1 MAQKMAVQRA
11 RAHIRNSRKSRED
24 VIFEYIIYI
33 ILALISLI
41 IIYPLWFVLIAS
53 FSEAKLVVAG
63 KVLWRPV
70 GLTLDN
76 YAECFKNGDL
86 MIGYKNS
93 LGILF
98 LGTATNLVLT
108 TLCCLPA
115 VPPRPVG
122 QERHHDVRHVP
133 DVLLGRHDSDLPA
146 RRQNAGAFKQLVGG
160 HSGGRHCDI
169 QYDHH
174 AHVLLKLH
182 SLRASGGGAD

>member
-24 VIFEYIIYI
+24 VIFEYIVYI

-93 LGILF
+93 LAF
-98 LGTATNLVLT
+98 F
-108 TLCCLPA
+108 
-115 VPPRPVG
+115 
-122 QERHHDVRHVP
+122 
-133 DVLLGRHDSDLPA
+133 SSA
-146 RRQNAGAFKQLVGG
+146 RR
-160 HSGGRHCDI
+160 RIWC
-169 QYDHH
+169 
-174 AHVLLKLH
+174 
-182 SLRASGGGAD
+182 